1 MENNQIENLPNSNQ
15 IDSGIKTK
23 WQLEVTDLLKDLL
36 YPSESDEPI
45 EWVSF
50 QSSGLCLLTVNDLEF
65 YQGFSPEVYV
75 EEIAVE
81 NFWKPIITIE
91 EWYEEDERVQVA
103 KFLELKLLLE
113 TNLKNLQAFRA
124 GQIEIDLYLL
134 GQINE
139 NEWGGLKTKLIET

>member
-15 IDSGIKTK
+15 IDSGIETK

-45 EWVSF
+45 EWISF
-50 QSSGLCLLTVNDLEF
+50 QSSVLCPLTVNDLGL
-65 YQGFSPEVYV
+65 YQGFPSEVYV

-81 NFWKPIITIE
+81 IFWKPIITIE

>member
-15 IDSGIKTK
+15 IDSGIETK

-45 EWVSF
+45 EWISF
-50 QSSGLCLLTVNDLEF
+50 QSSVLYPLTVNDLEF
-65 YQGFSPEVYV
+65 YQGFPPEVYV